1 MSLLRTCEGVLQAAR
16 DIRDGAPKKYRPL
29 VMGADQIRPYQAL
42 QNRAPCSGGE
52 RSIGTRRSQGWRFA
66 RASLLCRSERYVGS
80 NVDPIFMGLKE
91 ESYHFWRGPPPPY
104 QSTQVYFGEWGLLQ
118 KWDDSPHFIQRW
130 TPPTNKDGLRKVH
143 GQHHPIGIL
152 IESKYLRR
160 YFAPPPPFLQGK
172 RPRNGAGAVSSQSHP
187 LWPGFPTQNWDPL

>member
-1 MSLLRTCEGVLQAAR
+1 
-16 DIRDGAPKKYRPL
+16 
-29 VMGADQIRPYQAL
+29 MGADQIRPYQAL

-52 RSIGTRRSQGWRFA
+52 RRIGTRRSQGWRFA
-66 RASLLCRSERYVGS
+66 RASLFCRSERYVGS

-130 TPPTNKDGLRKVH
+130 TPLTNKDELRKVR
-143 GQHHPIGIL
+143 GQHHAIGIL

-160 YFAPPPPFLQGK
+160 YFAPHFYRERDPGKERWSCVIPVTSPLAWFPNPKLGSTLGSPLGPEEPKFLQSGNPCGK
-172 RPRNGAGAVSSQSHP
+172 RSHGGVLSP
-187 LWPGFPTQNWDPL
+187 L